1 MTPNQMSEASN
12 AFWSA
17 WQLGAAID
25 HLLPADRP
33 TTRAEGYAVQ
43 ALLEGRSDKP
53 VAGWKIAAT
62 SAAGQKHINV
72 SGPLAGRIMAERVH
86 PSGSSFSMKGN
97 RMAVAEAE
105 FVFRMARDMAPRAH
119 AWSVEETMAAVGELC
134 LGIEVPNSRF
144 ADFVTAGEAQ
154 LIADNACAHE
164 FVLGGAV
171 TVPWRDLDLAAHRA
185 HATVTGAARSYER
198 DGIGA
203 AVLGDPRIALT
214 WLVNELSQH
223 GVTLRAG
230 QFVTTGTC
238 LVPLEIV
245 AGDAV
250 QVDFGVLGTVS
261 ARFVA

>member
-1 MTPNQMSEASN
+1 MTPNQMSEAAN

-33 TTRAEGYAVQ
+33 TTRAEGYAIQ
-43 ALLEGRSDKP
+43 ALLEARSDKP

-86 PSGSSFSMKGN
+86 PDGSAFSMKGN

-105 FVFRMARDMAPRAH
+105 FVFRMARDMPPRAQ
-119 AWSVEETMAAVGELC
+119 AWSIEETMAAVGDLC

-154 LIADNACAHE
+154 LLADNACAHE
-164 FVLGGAV
+164 FVLGPTV
-171 TVPWRDLDLAAHRA
+171 SVPWRDLDLAAHRV
-185 HATVTGAARSYER
+185 HATVTGTARSYER

-203 AVLGDPRIALT
+203 AVLGDPRIALA
-214 WLVNELSQH
+214 WLVNELSQQRM
-223 GVTLRAG
+223 TLRAG

-245 AGDAV
+245 AGDVV

-261 ARFVA
+261 ARFAA